1 MYKNA
6 QAVCGNSVTGH
17 GSPDP
22 SWEAETGETV
32 TVMPVRLCLKKTT
45 KPNRGKTR
53 KEGKALLF

>member
-1 MYKNA
+1 MYKSA

-22 SWEAETGETV
+22 SREAETGE